1 MTENVFEEAD
11 RLVES
16 DKSLFDEIRRLSG
29 FDQPEPV
36 AAKELEEIE
45 ELASPPVPE
54 PELQS
59 GTLVLRF
66 QKSVVKRDEAGR
78 IIEIVGE
85 GTRKTVKRDEGG
97 RIVEIIE
104 ESEEEL
110 QS

>member
-11 RLVES
+11 RLVAS
-16 DKSLFDEIRRLSG
+16 DKSLVEKIRELAGHVEEPKTEI
-29 FDQPEPV
+29 
-36 AAKELEEIE
+36 KELEEIE
-45 ELASPPVPE
+45 DLAGPPAPE

-66 QKSVVKRDEAGR
+66 QKSVVKRDEEGR
-78 IIEIVGE
+78 IVEIVGE
-85 GTRKTVKRDEGG
+85 GSRKTVKRDEGG